1 MLTLNCLVDL
11 ENLLEAEQKLKLI
24 NLKKNPLCEW
34 VRIFVEAVKY
44 FGYKIHVSGSG
55 YFPMIACWQA

>member
-1 MLTLNCLVDL
+1 MSLLFIVMLTLNCLVYL

-24 NLKKNPLCEW
+24 NLKKSLLSEW

-44 FGYKIHVSGSG
+44 LDIKFMSQELVTSL
-55 YFPMIACWQA
+55 